1 MLHTTQ
7 AEIGGKPLILET
19 GKYARQADGSI
30 LATFGETVVL
40 ATAVSQRKPREGA
53 DFLPLTVDY
62 VEKTYAAGKIPG
74 GFIKREGRPREK
86 ETLTSRLLDRP
97 LRPLFPDNYYFETQ
111 VIALVLSADVEN
123 NPDVIALNAASAA
136 LTISD
141 IPFGGPIGAVRVGR
155 VEGEFIANPTLTQLA
170 ESDLNL
176 ICAGRED
183 AIVMVEA
190 AALMVDEA
198 VLVDALDFAKG
209 PIGASIEAQRE
220 LRNLAGKP
228 KREFDNSAYIVPD
241 ELLASVEDAVGVQL
255 NERIR
260 IAEKLEREK
269 SLKELRD
276 ELLVKYEE
284 EEDSVKS
291 FVRTAFK
298 DLEKRYVRAMIL
310 NEGIRADGRRT
321 DEVRPITCDVGLLPR
336 THGSAVFTRGE
347 TQVLAALTLGTSVD
361 EQKIDGLE
369 GESFKRFMLHY
380 NFPPFSVGE
389 ASFLRGPGRREIG
402 HGALAEKALLPLMP
416 ADTDFPYTIRIVSEV
431 LESNGSSSMATVCS
445 STLALMDAGV
455 PIAAPVSGIA
465 MGLITEGD
473 RVCVLSDILGL
484 EDHLGEMDF
493 KVTGT
498 KEGVTALQLDVKC
511 GSVSTEILKGALE
524 QAKNGRLHILD
535 IMVEAISAP
544 RESLSPHAPRIITI
558 MISKDKIRDVIGP
571 GGKMIRSIVE
581 QTGVKIDVDDSGEV
595 KIASSDEEAS
605 QAAVKMVKDLTAEPE
620 EGKVY
625 VGTVK
630 RVENYGAFVEILP
643 GKEGLLHV
651 SQISEERT
659 REVSD
664 VLKEGD
670 EISVMVLPSDEKGR
684 LRLSRKAAI
693 RHEAGEVVDLEAERP
708 RPENRRPRGGRDDRG
723 GQRRFDRPRGRG
735 RD

>member
-402 HGALAEKALLPLMP
+402 HGALAEKALLPVMP